1 MNLKKW
7 KRGIGFLLAI
17 SIGVIGSR
25 VGAEEIKTNETGIFK
40 ELGQVD
46 DFNKENPFYIWPKKR
61 WSKPKKEGD
70 ITFRYTIVEKKSK
83 GTWVFFSCQAF
94 LYDEE
99 GKPKHPLYVE
109 IKYKDTLPK
118 PAKLYSYTGSK
129 KNYGYGEKVALLG
142 GENNNEWKK
151 ETYCVKDILVKNN
164 FYSFRIDTH
173 GCINPLLIA
182 SIKVFMKVKSDF
194 GLKISSGNNLI
205 LIGNIENNR
214 LISNLSKKGSCT
226 YDKLLEDVDSSYSG
240 KRRGIIQI
248 CESINK
254 PYFCPTDRGR
264 DAILISGSD
273 EKGIEEAIKRFMKII
288 KQL

>member
-1 MNLKKW
+1 
-7 KRGIGFLLAI
+7 
-17 SIGVIGSR
+17 
-25 VGAEEIKTNETGIFK
+25 
-40 ELGQVD
+40 
-46 DFNKENPFYIWPKKR
+46 
-61 WSKPKKEGD
+61 
-70 ITFRYTIVEKKSK
+70 VEKKNK

-99 GKPKHPLYVE
+99 GKPRHPLYVE
-109 IKYKDTLPK
+109 IKYKDTLLK

-142 GENNNEWKK
+142 GENNNKWKK

-164 FYSFRIDTH
+164 LYSFRIDTH

-226 YDKLLEDVDSSYSG
+226 YDKLLEDVDSSYPG
-240 KRRGIIQI
+240 KGRGIIQI

-273 EKGIEEAIKRFMKII
+273 EKGIEVAIKRFMKII